1 LQAFKASKSS
11 LQEKME
17 GSSHKPQQHPSS
29 AAAAAAAAAASV
41 RFPKLLARYAKMLPC
56 YDASNMLLLGK
67 NSYSSPFLQAMLRA
81 AAADE

>member
-1 LQAFKASKSS
+1 LQAFKTSKSS

-17 GSSHKPQQHPSS
+17 GSSHKPQHHLSS
-29 AAAAAAAAAASV
+29 SSAAAAAASV